1 LGALEII
8 GKNLGTILGG
18 IKNLLQKALQSKLA
32 RNILGKHGDNISK
45 YIQKFYDRVKTIFD
59 GVLAKAKGTKTPGVK
74 ATADDVV
81 KKPGLLKTTAKELGQ
96 LTLSKQLKVRLQN
109 FFKKLPKIKSG
120 PLFLRKLGFVPG
132 KTYRLKGAAFKTDK
146 IMIDNVTDS
155 KVLVTYISKNGEKIP
170 AEMSI
175 EKFTKDAIGAPW
187 SRRGYSVAVP
197 FFVKRTADL
206 LNSDGSDINY
216 DILNSIPDANPD
228 QTSAESLAFM
238 GEEVAEF
245 EGDTG
250 AYTIQGNVKTFQ
262 DGLQLLGY
270 KLARFGADGKFG
282 AETQEQLKKFQTD
295 NGLTT
300 SIGKMDRLT
309 AKKIAE
315 LLKTKNIPNSQEI
328 QNQLNKI

>member
-1 LGALEII
+1 
-8 GKNLGTILGG
+8 
-18 IKNLLQKALQSKLA
+18 
-32 RNILGKHGDNISK
+32 
-45 YIQKFYDRVKTIFD
+45 
-59 GVLAKAKGTKTPGVK
+59 
-74 ATADDVV
+74 
-81 KKPGLLKTTAKELGQ
+81 
-96 LTLSKQLKVRLQN
+96 LQN